1 VSTQTGEYR
10 NVSSRITILSSRM
23 SGFRFARQTE
33 PTAAEGTHVETPSSG
48 TLDVRAT
55 RTTVRAEFG
64 VTCMSLSCG
73 IYDI

>member
-33 PTAAEGTHVETPSSG
+33 PTAGQGYKDDSTSCVRGDMHVVK
-48 TLDVRAT
+48 LW
-55 RTTVRAEFG
+55 
-64 VTCMSLSCG
+64 
-73 IYDI
+73 DI